1 MNLSVRAIP
10 LFVAAMMGT
19 VMAQQRPSTPTDTA
33 SRGATASSRTAGPR
47 PYSEIIPARAKS
59 SRGLFLVHRVDDK
72 YFFEIHDSMMHREI
86 LVVNRI
92 SKAPAGGRAG
102 FLGFAGDKIA
112 DNVISF
118 ERGPNNRVFL
128 RNISHQEMSRDS
140 SQGMYTS
147 VRNSNLQP
155 INASFDVKALA
166 RDSAGV
172 VIEVTD
178 YLMGD
183 NDVLFFDASTKRS
196 LGLGSYQR
204 ENSYV
209 MDVKSFP
216 SSMGIN
222 TVKTYLRTPPPAP
235 GQPAQFGGAS
245 AASPSTFELNS
256 SMILLPKVPMQ
267 PRYFDPRVGY
277 FSTGYTDFDLNPQGV
292 ERVRMITRWRLE
304 PKPEDVEKYKRGE
317 LVEPQKP
324 IVFYIDP
331 ATPKQWIPYLMQGV
345 DDWQIAF
352 EKAGFKNAIYGRVAP
367 SNDPEWYIENPKYSA
382 IVYKPSDVA
391 NASGPHVNDPRSGE
405 ILESHINWYH
415 NVMNLLRNWYFI
427 QAAAVD
433 PRARTLKFND
443 SLMGQLIRFVSSHEV
458 GHTLGLRHN
467 FGSSSTVPVEKLR
480 DKAFLESNGHT
491 PSIMDYARFNYV
503 AQPGDNVTDKG
514 MFPRIGD
521 YDLWAIEWGYRWHP
535 EAKTADADK
544 VIQNKITV
552 EKLKNK
558 RLWFITESDPD
569 DPRAQSED
577 LGDNAMK
584 ASAYGIK
591 NLQYIVTKLPDWTK
605 EPTRGFEG
613 LNEVYGNVIS
623 QFVRYMGHVTKNVGG
638 IMTTPKTVEQQ
649 GVVVEFVPQSTQKE
663 ALNFLNNQLF
673 KTPKWLINP
682 QITNLTGG
690 NSMTTIGTIQDNILG
705 RLISH
710 NTLNKLLRFEA
721 EEEAPYTAIEM
732 LTDLRKMVWSELP
745 ARKPIDIYRRNLQK
759 AFTERLVRAIT
770 PPPTPVITLG
780 GQGQGGANAFT
791 PNTDA
796 MSVAKAQ
803 LRVLQS
809 EIRAALP
816 TSQDAASRAHLMDVN
831 DRITAALDTT
841 K

>member
-19 VMAQQRPSTPTDTA
+19 AMAQQRPSAPPDTT
-33 SRGATASSRTAGPR
+33 SRGVSALSRTAGPR
-47 PYSEIIPARAKS
+47 PFSEVIPARAKS
-59 SRGLFLVHRVDDK
+59 SRGLFVIHRVDDK

-102 FLGFAGDKIA
+102 FLGYAGDQIA

-128 RNISHQEMSRDS
+128 RSISYQEMSRDS

-155 INASFDVKALA
+155 INASFDVKALS

-172 VIEVTD
+172 VIDVTD

-183 NDVLFFDASTKRS
+183 NDVLFFDSRTKRS

-209 MDVKSFP
+209 IDVKPFP

-222 TVKTYLRTPPPAP
+222 TVKTYLRTPPPTP
-235 GQPAQFGGAS
+235 GQPVQFGGAA

-480 DKAFLESNGHT
+480 DKAFVESNGHT

-503 AQPGDNVTDKG
+503 AQPGDNITDKG

-591 NLQYIVTKLPDWTK
+591 NLQYIVTKLPEWTK

-705 RLISH
+705 RLLSH

-721 EEEAPYTAIEM
+721 EDDAPYTAIEM
-732 LTDLRKMVWSELP
+732 LTDLRKMIWSELP

-770 PPPTPVITLG
+770 PPETPLITLG
-780 GQGQGGANAFT
+780 GQGQGGAPAFT

-816 TSQDAASRAHLMDVN
+816 TTQDAASRAHLMDVN
-831 DRITAALDTT
+831 ERITAALDTS